1 MTYQKVKNT
10 INKKYLNNIIDK
22 ENLVDIYKILFQREN
37 VASFWMFGTVKKFTT
52 YNTESLN
59 KVQNSELAANSSNHK
74 I

>member
-37 VASFWMFGTVKKFTT
+37 VASF
-52 YNTESLN
+52 
-59 KVQNSELAANSSNHK
+59 
-74 I
+74 